1 MPQSGTQQHR
11 LQLAPRLGPR
21 TRALIV
27 DSQVTTRSIL
37 VSHLRTLGVEQV
49 VLCMRAQEALRK
61 IQDGDFDL
69 LLCEHQLADGTLGKD
84 LIEELRR
91 TRLLSLRT
99 VVILIS
105 ADAGYDTVAEAAES
119 AVDGFLIRPYTPGSL
134 EDRLTTAYR
143 RKEALS
149 PVFDAMAAGRHA
161 QGLQLCEEVYS
172 RRGTHWTCAA
182 RLGAELALRLD
193 RASLAS
199 ELFTSVLAVK
209 AVPWAKLGVART
221 LVASSQAQAAAS
233 TLETL
238 LAAEPRY
245 VDAYDV
251 MGRLHAEQGNLPA
264 ALKAYEQAS
273 RITPASVQRAQKY
286 GIVAYYVGE
295 PEVARAA
302 LERAARLGGS
312 SRHVDA
318 QTLLLLALLHH
329 REGQA
334 DGIAACRLQVEEQ
347 LHSGAGPGGPAQP
360 APQRVRLQRVAS
372 IMLALDAALR
382 QATSEAAE
390 RTAALAAQAMQPDFD
405 IEAATNLLS
414 LLAALHGSA
423 VDGSQAAFRV
433 RQLGLRFCISRQA
446 TDVLVQAAQAH
457 APYADLLRQ
466 AHAEIGE
473 RAQAALGQVLAGQPQ
488 AAVQQL
494 LAEAVS
500 TRNVKL
506 LKDATAT
513 LERYRER
520 IADAHVLQR
529 RCEVLQAL
537 WDGTSKPGGAAP
549 GEPPVTVA

>member
-1 MPQSGTQQHR
+1 M
-11 LQLAPRLGPR
+11 APRLGPR

-27 DSQVTTRSIL
+27 DSHVTTRSIL

-49 VLCMRAQEALRK
+49 ALCMRTQEALRK

-69 LLCEHQLADGTLGKD
+69 LLCEHRLADGTLGKD

-105 ADAGYDTVAEAAES
+105 ADASYDTVAEAAES

-134 EDRLTTAYR
+134 EDRLTAAFR

-149 PVFDAMAAGRHA
+149 PVFDAIAAGQHA
-161 QGLQLCEEVYS
+161 QGLQLCEKLYS
-172 RRGTHWTCAA
+172 RRATHWTCAA

-199 ELFTSVLAVK
+199 ELFASVLAVK
-209 AVPWAKLGVART
+209 AVPWAKLGIART

-233 TLETL
+233 TIETL

-273 RITPASVQRAQKY
+273 RITPASVQRAQRY
-286 GIVAYYVGE
+286 GIVAYYAGE

-302 LERAARLGGS
+302 LERAARLGGG

-329 REGQA
+329 RERQA
-334 DGIAACRLQVEEQ
+334 DGIVACRLQVEEQ
-347 LHSGAGPGGPAQP
+347 LRSGAGSGVPAQP
-360 APQRVRLQRVAS
+360 APERVRLQRVAS
-372 IMLALDAALR
+372 IILALDATLR

-457 APYADLLRQ
+457 APYAELLRQ

-473 RAQAALGQVLAGQPQ
+473 RAQAALGQVLTGQPQ

-494 LAEAVS
+494 LAEAVT

-506 LKDATAT
+506 LKDAKAT
-513 LERYRER
+513 LERYREH

-529 RCEVLQAL
+529 RCETLQAL
-537 WDGTSKPGGAAP
+537 WDGTRKQEDAAP
-549 GEPPVTVA
+549 GEPPVDVA